1 VSGYVVDASVAIKWF
16 LPETHSETALRL
28 QHLNHRPHAPAFV
41 MLELGNILTKKIR
54 RNELTQEEGKAILQD
69 LKHIPLQRHSDMQLF
84 RAKRMPSL
92 DTCRSLYDCLCL
104 VLAEVVDGKM
114 VTADRKFYDAL
125 AKGPYAHR
133 IVWVENFPSHNE
145 RHVSVRRARLSAS
158 LGLNQSLIWLV
169 GWLRHGWIGE
179 KVVVGRKEDVSE
191 RLMYSHHRKRIRI
204 LS

>member
-84 RAKRMPSL
+84 RQA
-92 DTCRSLYDCLCL
+92 Y
-104 VLAEVVDGKM
+104 
-114 VTADRKFYDAL
+114 AL
-125 AKGPYAHR
+125 A
-133 IVWVENFPSHNE
+133 
-145 RHVSVRRARLSAS
+145 RHVSKSVRLPLFGPSGSGRRKDGHGRPQVLRCPRQGTIRASNRL
-158 LGLNQSLIWLV
+158 G
-169 GWLRHGWIGE
+169 GE
-179 KVVVGRKEDVSE
+179 LPKPQ
-191 RLMYSHHRKRIRI
+191 
-204 LS
+204 